1 MYFYEYDAE
10 KELKKLKKEI
20 NDLLNDYIK
29 TTEELEED

>member
-29 TTEELEED
+29 KTEELEED